1 MNESGFVSCVLD
13 HVKTVGKDVGCSF
26 WLWFVEKKALL
37 DGVDVG
43 GCEDGAFV
51 LDDVSV
57 VADEVGG
64 VAEETEGGADGGGP
78 GAEDVGGV
86 GAPVGGAG
94 PIV

>member
-1 MNESGFVSCVLD
+1 MNESGVVSCVLD
-13 HVKTVGKDVGCSF
+13 NNENMLKDVGVYF
-26 WLWFVEKKALL
+26 GYERALL

-43 GCEDGAFV
+43 GCEGGAFV

-57 VADEVGG
+57 EADEVGG

-86 GAPVGGAG
+86 GAPLGGAG
-94 PIV
+94 PVVRK

>member
-1 MNESGFVSCVLD
+1 MVCG
-13 HVKTVGKDVGCSF
+13 
-26 WLWFVEKKALL
+26 KKALL

-43 GCEDGAFV
+43 GCEGGAFV

-57 VADEVGG
+57 EADEVGG

-94 PIV
+94 PVVKKFIAKGSYF